1 MTLRKELV
9 RASTVLLAAGVLGG
23 CGGQEAPSASTDP
36 VGAPAPQESM
46 PGDSDPGD
54 IQGRVPTDLIVS
66 TNEPFWQA
74 RAEDGV
80 VVLEGAGVEG
90 RRMPIHASHIDNST
104 DPQSRLIRAGDD
116 AGKVEL
122 RVTDAACQDDMS
134 GADFPMTG
142 TLSIDGGEP
151 IRGCARPASMPPP
164 RPPGEDA
171 AAESIP
177 SRFTG
182 YWAPEDANCDRQS
195 VGGLEITER
204 ELRFH
209 ESVAVPR
216 YVELLDDDTL
226 VVTARYSGE
235 GQEWTEERTLTLS
248 GDGQLTIE
256 GPEGDAFTRVRCP
269 AGG

>member
-1 MTLRKELV
+1 MALREELARV
-9 RASTVLLAAGVLGG
+9 SILLLAAGVLGG
-23 CGGQEAPSASTDP
+23 CGGQEAPSALANPGD
-36 VGAPAPQESM
+36 APAPQETA
-46 PGDSDPGD
+46 PGGSDPGD
-54 IQGRVPTDLIVS
+54 TQGQVPTDLIVS

-90 RRMPIHASHIDNST
+90 RRMPIHASDIDTST
-104 DPQSRLIRAGDD
+104 DPQSRVIRAGDE

-134 GADFPMTG
+134 GANFPMTG

-164 RPPGEDA
+164 HPPGEDP

-182 YWAPEDANCDRQS
+182 YWASEDANCDRQS

-209 ESVAVPR
+209 ESVAVPQ

-235 GQEWTEERTLTLS
+235 GQQWTEERTLTLS